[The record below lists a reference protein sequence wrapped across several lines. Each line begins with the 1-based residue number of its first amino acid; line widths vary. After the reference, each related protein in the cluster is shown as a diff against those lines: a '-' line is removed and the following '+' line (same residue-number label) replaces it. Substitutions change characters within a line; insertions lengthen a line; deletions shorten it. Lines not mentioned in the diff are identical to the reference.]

1 MLNHNYI
8 GNLVK
13 HNEPINQVL
22 LWSSLG
28 SEIKHDVL
36 GAESLSLVLI
46 KSEQNQ
52 SNITGPVPK
61 IDATNSQFRTVLD
74 CPVLMSQ

>member
-1 MLNHNYI
+1 M
-8 GNLVK
+8 GNLEK
-13 HNEPINQVL
+13 DNEPMHQVL

-28 SEIKHDVL
+28 SQIKHDFL
-36 GAESLSLVLI
+36 GIKCLSLVLI

>member
-1 MLNHNYI
+1 M
-8 GNLVK
+8 GKLVK
-13 HNEPINQVL
+13 DNEPMHQVL

-28 SEIKHDVL
+28 SEIKHNFL
-36 GAESLSLVLI
+36 GTESLSLVLI

-61 IDATNSQFRTVLD
+61 IDTTNSQFRPVLD
-74 CPVLMSQ
+74 CPALMSQ